1 MGCILW
7 EFFSALQQR
16 FPESWSMNFP
26 TDYFS
31 SRCNGRVEAALKACF
46 WAICSFSTYGTALK
60 CRNTCA
66 WHRCKTL
73 ADALEEIPSVKSSP
87 SYTIGCNTK
96 MSSSL
101 CKLLFEYELTRE
113 TLNVAYSARMIFFF
127 PELWNS
133 HISSVKS
140 TEAWP
145 MLVRYTKAITTLLK
159 VPAWEILLPFNA
171 CNWD

>member
-1 MGCILW
+1 
-7 EFFSALQQR
+7 
-16 FPESWSMNFP
+16 MNFP

-127 PELWNS
+127 FPRAVKLS
-133 HISSVKS
+133 YFISEIHWGLTNAGEIYKGNNHTAQSAS
-140 TEAWP
+140 LGN
-145 MLVRYTKAITTLLK
+145 LVTI
-159 VPAWEILLPFNA
+159 
-171 CNWD
+171 